1 MYSRQ
6 LNEGKDINR
15 HIFVLPWWVVFLH
28 LWIFAW
34 VVSGPSWSPPP
45 PWPSSSPA
53 PRNAESSAED
63 AWPFCLNAPAHKGF
77 IESKIIVTTKLEI
90 AIKYIHVWWFYRHK
104 HQYNSGTLNISL
116 PTSPSSLICD
126 SSVSRVIHCSLYI
139 SARRWACFRSSCN
152 AWWNRV
158 TQTGSLKNCNK
169 HPKTKRD
176 LILYIM
182 GRWFFSVFHNT
193 DFFKTTSIYMFFCFR

>member
-1 MYSRQ
+1 MKEKTLIDTFLFY
-6 LNEGKDINR
+6 LDELFFY
-15 HIFVLPWWVVFLH
+15 IFEFLPELFQVRLEALH
-28 LWIFAW
+28 LH
-34 VVSGPSWSPPP
+34 GPPLLQRLVTLSHQLKTLGHFVWTLLHTKVYSVQNN
-45 PWPSSSPA
+45 SD
-53 PRNAESSAED
+53 NKTGD
-63 AWPFCLNAPAHKGF
+63 CHK
-77 IESKIIVTTKLEI
+77 
-90 AIKYIHVWWFYRHK
+90 IHTSVWWFYRHK